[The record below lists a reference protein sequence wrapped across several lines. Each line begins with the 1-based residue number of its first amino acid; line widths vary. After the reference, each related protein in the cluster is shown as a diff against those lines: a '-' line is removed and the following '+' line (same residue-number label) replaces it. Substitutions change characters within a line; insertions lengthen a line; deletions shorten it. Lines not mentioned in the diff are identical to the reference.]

1 MNLNLNKLIEKIVND
16 SKLSEE
22 FSKLDD
28 MDEIYDYCKN
38 MGVRCGKKE
47 FDEEIS
53 KYIGV
58 FNEDMY
64 KKEIF
69 EENLSDVGGGVNLK
83 NKFSMSV
90 ASLLSA
96 LTMGNSIGLGSVGA
110 MDDLKVSNNP
120 KTNISFSEKISNE
133 WSKTKEAFYKFYQKY
148 KKIFIIVEVNVGM
161 LVIAGAAILIRHK
174 INDARTKEETYKIKN
189 PVEKEIVKETSEN
202 NFIKELPEQKIP
214 ENNVIKKSAEQENE
228 ESEIDEEVT
237 VEQKGADKA
246 GDTQSEVVQEAEVVQ
261 PEIVEKTEDR
271 QPKRGRKI
279 STRQEGPRGRKVKS
293 KVQQKNKKRRGRIT
307 IEEGVIQ
314 PEKVVEETA
323 AIRSEVVEETKTQE
337 QRKKRKS
344 RMYDRQEEFRQEE
357 VRQQQD
363 ATSREMRYHS
373 IVEKLEKS
381 REKSEEESRFK
392 KLIRDWNKN
401 PTKENLEVI
410 RDFVENPENK
420 AFWPEYD
427 KLAGQNQYL
436 QLVMNNP
443 TAENW
448 DALCGTK
455 SYSREIRARA
465 EAMRDIEKLK
475 NSGSTGFISR
485 FFGNKS
491 VDDLSQNAEKSV
503 SKAEKLGVKGIR
515 ELFDKVKND
524 LKLK

>member
-1 MNLNLNKLIEKIVND
+1 M
-16 SKLSEE
+16 
-22 FSKLDD
+22 
-28 MDEIYDYCKN
+28 
-38 MGVRCGKKE
+38 
-47 FDEEIS
+47 
-53 KYIGV
+53 
-58 FNEDMY
+58 
-64 KKEIF
+64 
-69 EENLSDVGGGVNLK
+69 
-83 NKFSMSV
+83 
-90 ASLLSA
+90 
-96 LTMGNSIGLGSVGA
+96 
-110 MDDLKVSNNP
+110 
-120 KTNISFSEKISNE
+120 
-133 WSKTKEAFYKFYQKY
+133 
-148 KKIFIIVEVNVGM
+148 
-161 LVIAGAAILIRHK
+161 
-174 INDARTKEETYKIKN
+174 
-189 PVEKEIVKETSEN
+189 
-202 NFIKELPEQKIP
+202 
-214 ENNVIKKSAEQENE
+214 IKKSAEQENE